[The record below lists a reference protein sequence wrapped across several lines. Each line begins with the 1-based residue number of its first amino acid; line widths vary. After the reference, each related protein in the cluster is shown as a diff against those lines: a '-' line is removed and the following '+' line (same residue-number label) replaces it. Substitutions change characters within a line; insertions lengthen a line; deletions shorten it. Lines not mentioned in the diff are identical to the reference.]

1 MSKVLTPEMT
11 VDIPTDIKAEI
22 AFIVAQIERN
32 NELMQRDQ
40 QDIER
45 LRDRT
50 RAYLVE
56 LEKVFAK

>member
-1 MSKVLTPEMT
+1 MSKVLTPEMM
-11 VDIPTDIKAEI
+11 VDIPTDIKTEI
-22 AFIVAQIERN
+22 AFIVAQLERN